1 MNQSRLEWKVGL
13 FVSICLLLLATL
25 VVLFNKGFSL
35 RSAYSLR
42 LKAKNVGLLMP
53 KAGVVMAGVRVGNV
67 SSIELDPTGKT
78 VTITL
83 EILDKY
89 RIHKDARFVIDQI
102 GFLGD
107 QFVSVIAGE
116 NAAPLL
122 GPSDVVPVEEPF
134 NLQEAARSA
143 NGLIQRVDKSV
154 QRLTE
159 TFAKVDDL
167 LLSESTLTNLT
178 VTLANFRLVSDRT
191 LVAVNGFNQIVQSNA
206 VAVSFAVSN
215 FVLFSSELQQVAVDL
230 GEIVATNRADLNA
243 AVRNA
248 RSATASADHLLADA
262 QAGQGLVGLLFKDDE
277 ARHQFSLLVSSLTTL
292 SSNLNKY
299 GLLYKPKTVKKAS
312 DSLLLY
318 PGKK

>member
-1 MNQSRLEWKVGL
+1 
-13 FVSICLLLLATL
+13 
-25 VVLFNKGFSL
+25 
-35 RSAYSLR
+35 
-42 LKAKNVGLLMP
+42 MP

-67 SSIELDPTGKT
+67 SGIELDPTGKT

-89 RIHKDARFVIDQI
+89 RIRKDARFVIDQI

-167 LLSESTLTNLT
+167 LLS
-178 VTLANFRLVSDRT
+178 D
-191 LVAVNGFNQIVQSNA
+191 
-206 VAVSFAVSN
+206 
-215 FVLFSSELQQVAVDL
+215 
-230 GEIVATNRADLNA
+230 
-243 AVRNA
+243 
-248 RSATASADHLLADA
+248 
-262 QAGQGLVGLLFKDDE
+262 FKDDE
-277 ARHQFSLLVSSLTTL
+277 ARQQLSLLVSSLTTL